1 MTNNKKHFTLLILIG
16 LLLIIAAGCGG
27 KSQESVIKKIEGTFE
42 DMNGY
47 KVEAEMTMKTGKEER
62 SYDVDVWYK
71 KGQEDLFRVGLENE
85 EEEGGQVILK
95 NNEGVFVLT
104 PALKKSFKFQSD
116 WPENSSQPYLYQSL
130 VNDVLS
136 DKDATFTANETHYV
150 FLTKTNYQNNTN
162 LPYQEVY
169 FNKKSFTPTGVKIMD
184 KDKNVLVEVAF
195 NNVDTNPTFAKDDFN
210 REAILEDTL
219 AGTSVSNLE
228 QPEELA
234 VMYPLKTLGA
244 ELVEKQEVPMEE
256 GERVIMTFKG
266 DRNFTLIQEKLT
278 VVPTSSLEMVQEVS
292 GDVVNLGYSIGAI
305 SNETIEWNYNG
316 TDFYLAS
323 EDMTMEELIEVASSI
338 QGQEIK

>member
-1 MTNNKKHFTLLILIG
+1 MPTNKKYFMLLIFIG
-16 LLLIIAAGCGG
+16 LLLFIAGCGG
-27 KSQESVIKKIEGTFE
+27 KSQESVVKKIE
-42 DMNGY
+42 DKLQDLNGY
-47 KVEAEMTMKTGKEER
+47 KANAEMTMKTGQEER
-62 SYDVDVWYK
+62 IYRVDVWYK
-71 KGQEDLFRVGLENE
+71 KGQDDFYRVGLENE
-85 EEEGGQVILK
+85 GEDGGQVILK
-95 NNEGVFVLT
+95 NDEGVFVLT
-104 PALKKSFKFQSD
+104 PALNKSFKFQTD

-136 DKDATFTANETHYV
+136 DKDATFTASENHYV

-169 FNKKSFTPTGVKIMD
+169 FDKKEFTPTGVKIMD

-195 NNVDTNPTFAKDDFN
+195 ESIDTKPEFQEKDFK

-219 AGTSVSNLE
+219 ADHSVANVE

-234 VMYPLKTLGA
+234 VMYPLETLGA
-244 ELVEKQEVPMEE
+244 ELVEKQEVPLED

-266 DRNFTLIQEKLT
+266 EQNFTLIQEKMS
-278 VVPTSSLEMVQEVS
+278 VIPTSGEVVQEVS
-292 GDVVNLGYSIGAI
+292 GDVVNLGHSIGAI
-305 SNETIEWNYNG
+305 SNNMIEWNYNG

-323 EDMTMEELIEVASSI
+323 EDMTMEELINVASSI